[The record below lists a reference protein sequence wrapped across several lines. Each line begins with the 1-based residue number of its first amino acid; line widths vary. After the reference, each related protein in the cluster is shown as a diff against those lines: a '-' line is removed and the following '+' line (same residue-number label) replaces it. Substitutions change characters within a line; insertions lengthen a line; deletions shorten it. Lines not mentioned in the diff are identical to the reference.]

1 MQALLFFKIQEKLQL
16 LNEIFTYKFNKI
28 IYW

>member
-28 IYW
+28 IY

>member
-1 MQALLFFKIQEKLQL
+1 MQALLFFKIQEKLKL

-28 IYW
+28 NW